1 MQQDNMPRPSTR
13 RLATVSLIF
22 MAVGFFGTLPF
33 KENDFIFWL
42 QSGFEAGLVG
52 GIADWFAITALFRHP
67 LGLKI
72 PHTNLLPQNRERVI
86 DSIVQMLEKDLLN
99 KESIVEKLRHLN
111 LADKLI
117 DVSRRILEMP
127 AFRQSAT
134 DLLLGFLAKLPR
146 EQILRALEGRI
157 KQGVIDVPASSLVRR
172 FLQLVEERNLDEEA
186 MDRLLDYTEGLLQ
199 DPVIRDQIGR
209 LAYHAMIDQER
220 NTFLRVTAKT
230 VQKVYSEEK
239 LSIVIQGVL
248 LNVIEDMKQTHN
260 PNRLSILDH
269 LRRNLAHLS
278 TDGERLAKI
287 EQWKADEVVRFD
299 LYPLL
304 ERAMNSGK
312 RELEGYLSSDSF
324 WEKRA
329 IPFLSRTIDDWEA
342 HPTFKQKSDEWLKE
356 QLVRFVDQNHA
367 KIGQLVREN
376 LNRFDTETLIQ
387 MIEDK
392 VGNDLQWIRVNGALC
407 GFCIGLLLGGIKLFF

>member
-1 MQQDNMPRPSTR
+1 
-13 RLATVSLIF
+13 

-72 PHTNLLPQNRERVI
+72 PHTSLLPQNRERVI

-117 DVSRRILEMP
+117 DVARRILVMP

-146 EQILRALEGRI
+146 EQILRFLETRI
-157 KQGVIDVPASSLVRR
+157 KQGVIDLSAATLVKRT
-172 FLQLVEERNLDEEA
+172 LQLIEERRLDEEA
-186 MDRLLDYTEGLLQ
+186 MDRLLDYTDGLLK
-199 DPVIRDQIGR
+199 DPAIRDQIGR
-209 LAYHAMIDQER
+209 LAYNAMIDQER

-239 LSIVIQGVL
+239 LSVVIQGVL
-248 LNVIEDMKQTHN
+248 LTVIDDMKQTHN
-260 PNRLSILDH
+260 PNRLAILDH
-269 LRRNLAHLS
+269 LRRNLSQLS
-278 TDGERLAKI
+278 TDEDRLSKI
-287 EQWKADEVVRFD
+287 EKWKAEEVGRLE

-304 ERAMNSGK
+304 ERAMSSGQ
-312 RELEGYLSSDSF
+312 RELEGYLSTDTF
-324 WEKRA
+324 WEERA
-329 IPFLSRTIDDWEA
+329 IPFLAQTIDDWEQ
-342 HPTFKQKSDEWLKE
+342 HPTFKPASDEWLKK

-376 LNRFDTETLIQ
+376 LNRFDTETLIE

-407 GFCIGLLLGGIKLFF
+407 GFCIGLILGGIKLFF